1 MAFMRDNQ
9 MVMNGHPQ
17 SLGGGRNLPG
27 QVPVPLGGFQAS
39 PRMVMLCAVDSYVE
53 FLRF

>member
-1 MAFMRDNQ
+1 MSLMGDDQ

-27 QVPVPLGGFQAS
+27 QGPVALGGFQAS
-39 PRMVMLCAVDSYVE
+39 ARMVMLCAVDSYVE
-53 FLRF
+53 